1 VKLLSPLF
9 LTVSLIVTAGIVLTP
24 ALPLGVTGV
33 AADGSPM
40 VEWVWQRHR
49 PFGSFTDAIDRLLPA
64 LFSGIVLLV
73 IGRWGA
79 SRIDRAGTLR
89 LVAMYALLIVT
100 GWFWILQVQQTP
112 PMEHRETKPL
122 WVLYDPSSA
131 GYFFEAAFRMPST
144 AEFLAGYEARME
156 EGEVLHVGTHP
167 PGLFLL
173 SKLCL
178 TLSERIPGWAVWMT
192 DLHSSEQ
199 LEAFRLL
206 EREARFARPLTDN
219 EVSALQMLS
228 QLSNLAIALTM
239 IPLAVLGH
247 LMVSRQTT
255 WWLNAV
261 WVTLPCL
268 AVFAPKSDVLF
279 AFTGT
284 AVLAAGIKSMTKST
298 RASWAFAALAG
309 FILWI
314 GLMLSLAHLPVLVL
328 LCCCVGIRAIH
339 NRLTTVRHDCMML
352 GVLLA
357 VIMLASLLFWLITDC
372 NILNVWRWN
381 LTNHAGFY
389 DQFTRTWWKWLLV
402 NPIEL
407 ALAVGIPVA
416 VLAAAG
422 LCAGGRNLWNTLHFR
437 MKERVTKDAGAAIV
451 KVRDNDPVATSG
463 NWASLF
469 CVSAAATFA
478 ALWLSG
484 KNQGEAAR
492 LWCFLTPW
500 LLLSGGLAVNSCV
513 LKPNTK
519 ESMGATLSIPT
530 CLSRLLIIQI
540 LIGMLTVSH
549 VSGFSF

>member
-1 VKLLSPLF
+1 M
-9 LTVSLIVTAGIVLTP
+9 LTP

-33 AADGSPM
+33 AADGSPTM
-40 VEWVWQRHR
+40 EWVWQRHR
-49 PFGSFTDAIDRLLPA
+49 SFSGVTEAIDRLLPA
-64 LFSGIVLLV
+64 VISGGLLLLM
-73 IGRWGA
+73 GRWGG
-79 SRIDRAGTLR
+79 SRVDRAGSWR
-89 LVAMYALLIVT
+89 LILMYAGLIVS
-100 GWFWILQVQQTP
+100 GWFWILQVQQTA

-131 GYFFEAAFRMPST
+131 GYFFEAAFQMPST
-144 AEFLAGYEARME
+144 ADFLANYEARME

-178 TLSERIPGWAVWMT
+178 TLCERFPRLAAAVT
-192 DLHSSEQ
+192 TLSSFEQ

-206 EREARFARPLTDN
+206 EREARFARPLTDH
-219 EVSALQMLS
+219 EVAALQLLS
-228 QLSNLAIALTM
+228 QLSNIAIALTM

-247 LMVSRQTT
+247 LILSRRTT

-284 AVLAAGIKSMTKST
+284 VVLAAGIKAMSSSKK
-298 RASWAFAALAG
+298 AALVFAALAG
-309 FILWI
+309 IVLWT
-314 GLMLSLAHLPVLVL
+314 GLMLSLAHLPIVVL
-328 LCCCVGIRAIH
+328 LCCCAGIRAIQS
-339 NRLTTVRHDCMML
+339 RLATFRHD
-352 GVLLA
+352 G
-357 VIMLASLLFWLITDC
+357 IMLAMILAVVMLLSLTFYLLTDC
-372 NILNVWRWN
+372 NMLSVWRWN

-407 ALAVGIPVA
+407 ALAVGLPVA
-416 VLAAAG
+416 VLAVAGIYLSARSFLNAIPRSSVAAKEIG
-422 LCAGGRNLWNTLHFR
+422 ANVEERASTLKSNASQH
-437 MKERVTKDAGAAIV
+437 
-451 KVRDNDPVATSG
+451 
-463 NWASLF
+463 WASVF
-469 CVSAAATFA
+469 CLSAAATLA

-500 LLLSGGLAVNSCV
+500 LLLSAGQAV
-513 LKPNTK
+513 LMAGQKPLPEATFSTATK
-519 ESMGATLSIPT
+519 IANVSLN
-530 CLSRLLIIQI
+530 RLLTVQI
-540 LIGMLTVSH
+540 LIAILTVSH